1 MQRYAVRNA
10 ADPAEEECQRQ
21 ASPKPLGPVD
31 AGPGAKTNP
40 MMWIVRL
47 ALRRPYTFVVFAL
60 LVLIVGV
67 FSIESMPTDIFPNID
82 IPVVT
87 VVWVFTG
94 LSADQVANRI
104 VTNAERGMTTTVND
118 IEHIESTSLVGLAV
132 IKVYFHP
139 GVNVGNAVGQ
149 ITAISQSQ
157 LRFLPP
163 GSTPPFIIQYNASS
177 VPIMQLGLSGQGLN
191 EQQLNDLATNT
202 IRLYFATIEG
212 AQSPYPYGGKQRQ
225 IEVDIDPN
233 ALQARGLSPADVVT
247 AIGNQ
252 NLIAPSGTIKLDR
265 FEYQVE
271 TNSQPPL
278 VQQLND
284 LPIKAVNGTIVYIH
298 DVAHVRDGNPPQTNI
313 VRVDGHRAI
322 MMNILKIGSAST
334 LDIIKG
340 VRGVITSPYVLGQLP
355 PALKI
360 TALADQSIFVRNS
373 IDGVV
378 HEAIIA
384 ACLTAVMILV
394 FLGSWRSTII
404 IAVSIPLSIL
414 CSLIVLD
421 TLHQT
426 INIMTL
432 GGMAL
437 AVGILVDDATVA
449 IENINRYLEIGKDL
463 EQAILDGS
471 AQIAT
476 PAFVSTLAI
485 CIVFVPIFF
494 LTGVAHYLFVPMA
507 EAVVFAMLASYFLS
521 RTLVPTMA
529 KYLLREHDDAE
540 AARKQASRNP
550 FTRFQRGFETAFE
563 RFRHAYLRLLVFCAD
578 HAAAFIVIFLVF
590 MAGSGLALTPWL
602 GADFF
607 PSVDSGQFT
616 IHVRAHTGTRIE
628 ETAALCDRIEQTIRQ
643 QIPPDELATILDNI
657 GLPYSALNLSYSVSA
672 PVGPSDADIQVQLA
686 PKHHPTDA
694 YVQRIR
700 KALAAQYPGVT
711 FYRVPVD
718 IVTQIL
724 NFGLASPIDIQI
736 IGPNLYANRAL
747 AERMLNEVRYVPG
760 AVDARIQQPFN
771 YPNFTVNVDR
781 TRAQATGLTQQ
792 NVAQSLLVA
801 LSGSFQTS
809 PSFYLDPRNGV
820 SYSVAVQTP
829 QYKLDSMPE
838 LKSLPIT
845 GAVAPQVQGASP
857 STVAPGS
864 DASARTGAS
873 FTGAPGAGKPVQIL
887 GNLASFVPGAEQA
900 TVSHYDVQPVI
911 DIFTNVEGADLGS
924 VTKAMQR
931 IVEEHQK
938 DLPRGSQIILRGQSE
953 TMYRSY
959 IGLLS
964 GLAFSILL
972 VYLLIVVNFQSWLD
986 PFLIVAALPAALA
999 GIVWFLFLTGTRLSV
1014 PALTGAIMC
1023 MGVATANS
1031 ILVVSFAREQLEI
1044 LVGDARTAALN
1055 AGFVRLRP
1063 VLMTALAMIIGMVPM
1078 SLGLGEGGEQNAPL
1092 GRAVIGGLLLATG
1105 ATLFFVPVF
1114 FSVVHGWLERRRRAK
1129 QPAGQNAGR
1138 DELE

>member
-1 MQRYAVRNA
+1 
-10 ADPAEEECQRQ
+10 
-21 ASPKPLGPVD
+21 
-31 AGPGAKTNP
+31 

-60 LVLIVGV
+60 LILILGV
-67 FSIESMPTDIFPNID
+67 FSIESMPTDIFPNIN

-87 VVWVFTG
+87 VVWFFNG
-94 LSADQVANRI
+94 LSADQIANRI
-104 VTNAERGMTTTVND
+104 VTNSERGMTTTVND
-118 IEHIESTSLVGLAV
+118 IEHIESTSLVGYAV
-132 IKVYFHP
+132 IKIYFHTD
-139 GVNVGNAVGQ
+139 VNIGQAVAQ
-149 ITAISQSQ
+149 ITAISQVQ
-157 LRFLPP
+157 LRSLPP
-163 GSTPPFIIQYNASS
+163 GTTPPFIIQYNASS
-177 VPIMQLGLSGQGLN
+177 VPIMQLGLSGQGLD
-191 EQQLNDLATNT
+191 EQRLNDLATNT
-202 IRLYFATIEG
+202 IRIYFSTIEG
-212 AQSPYPYGGKQRQ
+212 AQSPFPYGGKQRE
-225 IEVDIDPN
+225 IVVDLDPN

-271 TNSQPPL
+271 TNSAPPL
-278 VQQLND
+278 LQQLND
-284 LPIKAVNGTIVYIH
+284 LPIKAINGAIVYIH

-313 VRVDGHRAI
+313 VRVDGRRAI
-322 MMNILKIGSAST
+322 MMSIMKIGSAST

-340 VRGVITSPYVLGQLP
+340 VRGVITSPTVLGQLP
-355 PALKI
+355 PTLKI

-373 IDGVV
+373 IDGVL

-384 ACLTAVMILV
+384 ACLTAIMILV
-394 FLGSWRSTII
+394 FLGSWRSTLI

-414 CSLIVLD
+414 CSIVV
-421 TLHQT
+421 LHALGET

-432 GGMAL
+432 GGLAL
-437 AVGILVDDATVA
+437 AVGILVDDATVE
-449 IENINRYLEIGKDL
+449 IENINRNLESGKEI
-463 EQAILDGS
+463 EQAILDGA

-476 PAFVSTLAI
+476 PALVSTLAI
-485 CIVFVPIFF
+485 CIVFVPMF
-494 LTGVAHYLFVPMA
+494 LLSGVARYLFVPMA
-507 EAVVFAMLASYFLS
+507 EAVVFAMLASYLLS
-521 RTLVPTMA
+521 RTVVPTMA
-529 KYLLREHDDAE
+529 RYLLKEHDE
-540 AARKQASRNP
+540 EEVQRKKQSRNP
-550 FTRFQRGFETAFE
+550 LVQFQLAFE
-563 RFRHAYLRLLVFCAD
+563 RNFERLRHGYVRLLTFCVD
-578 HAAAFIVIFLVF
+578 HAAAFILVF
-590 MAGSGLALTPWL
+590 LLFMVGSVVALTPWL

-628 ETAALCDRIEQTIRQ
+628 ETAALCDHIEQTIRE
-643 QIPPDELATILDNI
+643 QIPQNELSTILDNI
-657 GLPYSALNLSYSVSA
+657 GLPYSALNLSYSISA
-672 PVGPSDADIQVQLA
+672 PIGPSDADIQVQLS
-686 PKHHPTDA
+686 PRHHPTEA
-694 YVQRIR
+694 YLQRIR
-700 KALAAQYPGVT
+700 RALAQQYPGVT
-711 FYRVPVD
+711 FYTVPVD

-736 IGPNLYANRAL
+736 VGPNLYANRAL

-781 TRAQATGLTQQ
+781 TRAEATGLTQQ

-820 SYSVAVQTP
+820 SYNVAVQAP
-829 QYKLDSMPE
+829 QYKLDSMAK

-845 GAVAPQVQGASP
+845 GATAAQVQGPAAS
-857 STVAPGS
+857 TTAPGS
-864 DASARTGAS
+864 DGVASAGAA

-887 GNLASFVPGAEQA
+887 GNLASIQPGAEEA
-900 TVSHYDVQPVI
+900 TVSHYDVLPVI
-911 DIFTNVEGADLGS
+911 DIFTNVDGTDLGS
-924 VTKAMQR
+924 VTRAMQK
-931 IVEEHQK
+931 IVDKHKNE
-938 DLPRGSQIILRGQSE
+938 LPRGSHFILRGQSE
-953 TMYRSY
+953 TMYTSY
-959 IGLLS
+959 IGLLT
-964 GLAFSILL
+964 GLAFAILL

-986 PFLIVAALPAALA
+986 PFLIVAALPAAIA

-1044 LVGDARTAALN
+1044 LVGDARQAALN

-1063 VLMTALAMIIGMVPM
+1063 VIMTALAMIIGMIPM

-1114 FSVVHGWLERRRRAK
+1114 FSVVHGWLELRRKRK
-1129 QPAGQNAGR
+1129 LPAAIQLGH
-1138 DELE
+1138 DDLD